1 MWPWG
6 RVLELSPVVTT
17 NLILDSQTEMA
28 TVMLAMLIA
37 ILTDTDTSTW
47 GRLCEDNVP
56 VLQMRELRLGEVV

>member
-28 TVMLAMLIA
+28 TVTLAVLIA
-37 ILTDTDTSTW
+37 ILTDTDIRVRQT
-47 GRLCEDNVP
+47 L
-56 VLQMRELRLGEVV
+56 